1 MSVVHIEMTFDFICP
16 WCLIGK
22 RNLEAAV
29 RRLASLR
36 PQVQVQL
43 SWLGMQLLPE
53 VPEQGEPFADFY
65 VRRLGG
71 KRALRARQA
80 EVRAAARRA
89 GVEIDLARIQTM
101 PNSARAHRL
110 FLRAAQLGSAAQS
123 RALLDGLFRA
133 YFQDGEDLGQAG
145 TLRALLRRHGYDPE
159 DFAEALAEASRY
171 FIGRRVGLADIS
183 VPLFLVDGR
192 PFALGAQSPEQLLAA
207 LCRTLDRQAQAQAQ
221 SAQRVS
227 A

>member
-1 MSVVHIEMTFDFICP
+1 MKTLNIEMTFDFICP

-22 RNLEAAV
+22 CSLEAALQ
-29 RRLASLR
+29 RLASVR
-36 PQVQVQL
+36 PEWRAQV

-53 VPEQGEPFADFY
+53 VPLQGEPFADFY

-71 KRALRARQA
+71 KRAVRARQA

-89 GVEIDLARIQTM
+89 GVEIALERIQRM
-101 PNSARAHRL
+101 PNTARVHRL
-110 FLRAAQLGSAAQS
+110 FLRAAQLGSTKQQQ
-123 RALLDGLFRA
+123 ALLDGLFRA
-133 YFQDGEDLGQAG
+133 YFQDGEDLGRAE
-145 TLRALLRRHGYDPE
+145 TLCAVLRRHGYDPQ
-159 DFAEALAEASRY
+159 DFAEVLAEESRY

-207 LCRTLDRQAQAQAQ
+207 LCRTLERQAEDERTL
-221 SAQRVS
+221 RVS